1 MRRLKRGLPGLV
13 EVPALKELN
22 DIREHTGHDLSVLDR
37 DSFHDVARTL
47 TNGTFSDNQLDDA
60 YDQLHLIV
68 EAGGSEAP
76 MYRVV
81 PSAST
86 KGKNVGKYD
95 IEYIAADPEAERLQN
110 MKSREMSAV
119 AMLDDNE
126 LLPVQT
132 NKGYLNDTKDSV
144 SKFLTTGAIA
154 KLGNSGFRAKK
165 QQGEELLAAAVQNLN
180 DASGGYDRMS
190 RDVIFNQ
197 PIEFG
202 HYVPHNQGGEDL
214 SSNGRMQAMSANR
227 AMGDRLGVPGAMSAL
242 SGDYVKM
249 KDNVKRY
256 AGDVFFVE

>member
-1 MRRLKRGLPGLV
+1 MRSLKRGLPGLV

-37 DSFHDVARTL
+37 GEFHDVARTL
-47 TNGTFSDNQLDDA
+47 TNGTFTDAQLDDA

-68 EAGGSEAP
+68 ELGGSEAP
-76 MYRVV
+76 MYRLT
-81 PSAST
+81 PSKAA

-95 IEYIAADPEAERLQN
+95 IDFIPADPEAERLQN

-132 NKGYLNDTKDSV
+132 NREFLGDTRASM
-144 SKFLTTGAIA
+144 SKFLTSGAID
-154 KLGNSGFRAKK
+154 KIGNSGFRTKK
-165 QQGEELLAAAVQNLN
+165 PQGTELLEAAVQNIN

-190 RDVIFNQ
+190 RDAIFNQ
-197 PIEFG
+197 PMEFG
-202 HYVPHNQGGEDL
+202 HYQPANKGGLDIKE
-214 SSNGRMQAMSANR
+214 NGRYQAMAPNR

-242 SGDYVKM
+242 SGDYQRM
-249 KDNVKRY
+249 RNDVKRY
-256 AGDVFFVE
+256 AGDIFFVE